1 MRVEL
6 DYEKEIKE
14 ILTKF
19 SCPKDFICYKSGF
32 SNLCEAEDIGLGPYL
47 ECLEKRREGCPF
59 LLSYANVHFCD
70 CPLRVY
76 IAKKLR
82 K

>member
-1 MRVEL
+1 VEP
-6 DYEKEIKE
+6 DYEKEIKQ

-19 SCPKDFICYKSGF
+19 NCAKDFICYKSGF
-32 SNLCEAEDIGLGPYL
+32 SNLCEAKDIGLEPFF
-47 ECLEKRREGCPF
+47 ECLERSPEECPY
-59 LLSYANVHFCD
+59 LLSFANIHLCD

>member
-1 MRVEL
+1 MERDCEN
-6 DYEKEIKE
+6 EIKQIIGE
-14 ILTKF
+14 LN
-19 SCPKDFICYKSGF
+19 CPKDFVCYKSGF
-32 SNLCEAEDIGLGPYL
+32 SNLCEAEDIGLEPFL
-47 ECLEKRREGCPF
+47 ECLEKSREECPF